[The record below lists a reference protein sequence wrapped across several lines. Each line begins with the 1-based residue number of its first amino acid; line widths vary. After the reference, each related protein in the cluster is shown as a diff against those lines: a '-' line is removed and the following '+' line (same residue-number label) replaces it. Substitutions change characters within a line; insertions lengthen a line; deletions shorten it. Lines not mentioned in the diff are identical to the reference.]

1 MMRLSLLQMLQAW
14 RWCSLACGTLGT
26 DMQKLLLIS
35 TASILTLDQI
45 TKYLV
50 VFYMNLIERGQ
61 MSVWPGFIHF
71 HMAWNSGINF
81 GLFSNNGLAARWIL
95 IVIALGIC
103 GVVTYWMR
111 RETRSIALIS
121 AGMVIGGA
129 LGNVVDRILYGSVAD
144 FLNITCCGLHNPFAF
159 NVADIAIFA
168 GLLGLMLFASD
179 SKKPDLPS

>member
-1 MMRLSLLQMLQAW
+1 
-14 RWCSLACGTLGT
+14 
-26 DMQKLLLIS
+26 MQKLLLIS

-159 NVADIAIFA
+159 NLADISIFV

-179 SKKPDLPS
+179 SKKPNLPS

>member
-1 MMRLSLLQMLQAW
+1 
-14 RWCSLACGTLGT
+14 
-26 DMQKLLLIS
+26 MQKLLLIS

-111 RETRSIALIS
+111 RETRSVALIS

-168 GLLGLMLFASD
+168 GLLGLVLFASD
-179 SKKPDLPS
+179 AKKPNLPS

>member
-1 MMRLSLLQMLQAW
+1 
-14 RWCSLACGTLGT
+14 
-26 DMQKLLLIS
+26 MQKLLLIS

-111 RETRSIALIS
+111 RETRCIALIS

-129 LGNVVDRILYGSVAD
+129 LGNVVDRILHGSVAD

-179 SKKPDLPS
+179 AKKPNLPS

>member
-1 MMRLSLLQMLQAW
+1 V
-14 RWCSLACGTLGT
+14 
-26 DMQKLLLIS
+26 
-35 TASILTLDQI
+35 DQI

-95 IVIALGIC
+95 IAIALGIC
-103 GVVTYWMR
+103 GVVAYWMR
-111 RETRSIALIS
+111 RETRPIALMS
-121 AGMVIGGA
+121 GGMVIGGA
-129 LGNVVDRILYGSVAD
+129 MGNVIDRILYGSVAD
-144 FLNITCCGLHNPFAF
+144 FLNITCCGLYNPFAF

-179 SKKPDLPS
+179 PKKPNLPT

>member
-1 MMRLSLLQMLQAW
+1 
-14 RWCSLACGTLGT
+14 
-26 DMQKLLLIS
+26 MQKLLLIS

-111 RETRSIALIS
+111 RETRPIALIS

-179 SKKPDLPS
+179 AKKPNLPS

>member
-1 MMRLSLLQMLQAW
+1 
-14 RWCSLACGTLGT
+14 
-26 DMQKLLLIS
+26 MQKLLLIS

-129 LGNVVDRILYGSVAD
+129 LGNVVDRILHGSVAD

-168 GLLGLMLFASD
+168 GLIGLMLFASD
-179 SKKPDLPS
+179 VKKPNLLS

>member
-1 MMRLSLLQMLQAW
+1 
-14 RWCSLACGTLGT
+14 
-26 DMQKLLLIS
+26 MQRLLLIS
-35 TASILTLDQI
+35 AASIFTLDQI

-111 RETRSIALIS
+111 RETRSVALIS

-179 SKKPDLPS
+179 AKKPNLPS

>member
-1 MMRLSLLQMLQAW
+1 
-14 RWCSLACGTLGT
+14 
-26 DMQKLLLIS
+26 MQKSLLIS
-35 TASILTLDQI
+35 ATSVLTLDQI

-129 LGNVVDRILYGSVAD
+129 LGNVVDRILHGSVAD

-179 SKKPDLPS
+179 AKKPNLPS

>member
-1 MMRLSLLQMLQAW
+1 
-14 RWCSLACGTLGT
+14 
-26 DMQKLLLIS
+26 MQRLLLIS
-35 TASILTLDQI
+35 AASIFTLDQI

-111 RETRSIALIS
+111 RETRSVALIS

-129 LGNVVDRILYGSVAD
+129 LGNVVDRILHGSVAD

-168 GLLGLMLFASD
+168 GLLGLVLFASD
-179 SKKPDLPS
+179 AKKPNLPS

>member
-1 MMRLSLLQMLQAW
+1 V
-14 RWCSLACGTLGT
+14 
-26 DMQKLLLIS
+26 
-35 TASILTLDQI
+35 DQI

-95 IVIALGIC
+95 IAIALGIC
-103 GVVTYWMR
+103 GVVAYWMR
-111 RETRSIALIS
+111 RETRPIALMS
-121 AGMVIGGA
+121 GGMVIGGA
-129 LGNVVDRILYGSVAD
+129 LGNVIDRILYGSVAD
-144 FLNITCCGLHNPFAF
+144 FLSITCCGLYNPFAF

-179 SKKPDLPS
+179 PKKPNLPT

>member
-1 MMRLSLLQMLQAW
+1 M
-14 RWCSLACGTLGT
+14 
-26 DMQKLLLIS
+26 
-35 TASILTLDQI
+35 DQI

-61 MSVWPGFIHF
+61 MSVWPGCIHF

-95 IVIALGIC
+95 IAIALGIC
-103 GVVTYWMR
+103 GVVAYWMR
-111 RETRSIALIS
+111 HETRPIALMS
-121 AGMVIGGA
+121 GGMVIGGA
-129 LGNVVDRILYGSVAD
+129 LGNVIDRILYGSVAD
-144 FLNITCCGLHNPFAF
+144 FLNITCCGLYNPFAF

-179 SKKPDLPS
+179 PKKPNLPT

>member
-1 MMRLSLLQMLQAW
+1 
-14 RWCSLACGTLGT
+14 
-26 DMQKLLLIS
+26 MQKLLFIS
-35 TASILTLDQI
+35 TASILTVDQI

-179 SKKPDLPS
+179 TKKPNLPS

>member
-1 MMRLSLLQMLQAW
+1 
-14 RWCSLACGTLGT
+14 
-26 DMQKLLLIS
+26 MQKLLLIS

-168 GLLGLMLFASD
+168 GLLGLILFAGD
-179 SKKPDLPS
+179 TKKPNLPS

>member
-1 MMRLSLLQMLQAW
+1 
-14 RWCSLACGTLGT
+14 
-26 DMQKLLLIS
+26 MQKLLLIS

-50 VFYMNLIERGQ
+50 VFYMNLVERGQ

-95 IVIALGIC
+95 IAIALGIC
-103 GVVTYWMR
+103 GVVAYWMR
-111 RETRSIALIS
+111 RETRPIALMS
-121 AGMVIGGA
+121 GGMVIGGA
-129 LGNVVDRILYGSVAD
+129 LGNVIDRILYGSVAD
-144 FLNITCCGLHNPFAF
+144 FLNITCCGLYNPFAF

-179 SKKPDLPS
+179 PKKPNLPT

>member
-1 MMRLSLLQMLQAW
+1 
-14 RWCSLACGTLGT
+14 
-26 DMQKLLLIS
+26 MQKLLLIS

-111 RETRSIALIS
+111 RETRSVALIS

-159 NVADIAIFA
+159 NLADIAIFA

-179 SKKPDLPS
+179 AKKPNLPS

>member
-1 MMRLSLLQMLQAW
+1 
-14 RWCSLACGTLGT
+14 
-26 DMQKLLLIS
+26 MQKLLLIS

-111 RETRSIALIS
+111 RETRPIALIS

>member
-1 MMRLSLLQMLQAW
+1 
-14 RWCSLACGTLGT
+14 
-26 DMQKLLLIS
+26 MQKLLLIS

-129 LGNVVDRILYGSVAD
+129 LGNVVDRILHGSVAD

-159 NVADIAIFA
+159 NVADIAIFS
-168 GLLGLMLFASD
+168 GLLGLMLFASEA
-179 SKKPDLPS
+179 KKPNLPS

>member
-1 MMRLSLLQMLQAW
+1 
-14 RWCSLACGTLGT
+14 
-26 DMQKLLLIS
+26 MQKLLLIS

-129 LGNVVDRILYGSVAD
+129 LGNVIDRILHGSVAD

-179 SKKPDLPS
+179 AKKPNLPS

>member
-1 MMRLSLLQMLQAW
+1 
-14 RWCSLACGTLGT
+14 
-26 DMQKLLLIS
+26 MQRLLIIS
-35 TASILTLDQI
+35 AASIFTLDQI

-81 GLFSNNGLAARWIL
+81 GLFSNNGLAARWFL
-95 IVIALGIC
+95 IAIALGIC

-111 RETRSIALIS
+111 SETRPIALIS
-121 AGMVIGGA
+121 TGMVIGGA

-168 GLLGLMLFASD
+168 GLLGLVLFASD
-179 SKKPDLPS
+179 AKQPNLPS

>member
-1 MMRLSLLQMLQAW
+1 
-14 RWCSLACGTLGT
+14 
-26 DMQKLLLIS
+26 MQKLLLIS

-103 GVVTYWMR
+103 GIVTYWMR
-111 RETRSIALIS
+111 RETRPIALIS

>member
-1 MMRLSLLQMLQAW
+1 
-14 RWCSLACGTLGT
+14 
-26 DMQKLLLIS
+26 
-35 TASILTLDQI
+35 
-45 TKYLV
+45 
-50 VFYMNLIERGQ
+50 

-129 LGNVVDRILYGSVAD
+129 LGNVVDRILHGSVAD

-179 SKKPDLPS
+179 AKKPNLPS

>member
-1 MMRLSLLQMLQAW
+1 
-14 RWCSLACGTLGT
+14 
-26 DMQKLLLIS
+26 MQKLLLIS

-111 RETRSIALIS
+111 RETRPIALIS

-159 NVADIAIFA
+159 NLADIAIFA

-179 SKKPDLPS
+179 AKKPNLPS

>member
-1 MMRLSLLQMLQAW
+1 
-14 RWCSLACGTLGT
+14 
-26 DMQKLLLIS
+26 MQKLLLIS

-168 GLLGLMLFASD
+168 GLLGLTLFASD
-179 SKKPDLPS
+179 YKKPNLPS

>member
-1 MMRLSLLQMLQAW
+1 
-14 RWCSLACGTLGT
+14 
-26 DMQKLLLIS
+26 MQKLLLIS

-179 SKKPDLPS
+179 AKKPNLPS

>member
-1 MMRLSLLQMLQAW
+1 
-14 RWCSLACGTLGT
+14 
-26 DMQKLLLIS
+26 MQKLLLIS

-129 LGNVVDRILYGSVAD
+129 LGNVIDRILYGSVAD

-179 SKKPDLPS
+179 AKKPNLPS

>member
-1 MMRLSLLQMLQAW
+1 
-14 RWCSLACGTLGT
+14 
-26 DMQKLLLIS
+26 MQKLLLIS

-111 RETRSIALIS
+111 RETRSAALIS

-144 FLNITCCGLHNPFAF
+144 FLNLTCCGLHNPFAF

-168 GLLGLMLFASD
+168 GLLGLMLFVSD
-179 SKKPDLPS
+179 AKKPNLPS

>member
-1 MMRLSLLQMLQAW
+1 
-14 RWCSLACGTLGT
+14 
-26 DMQKLLLIS
+26 MQKLLLIS

-95 IVIALGIC
+95 IAIALGIC

-111 RETRSIALIS
+111 RETRPIALIS

-129 LGNVVDRILYGSVAD
+129 LGNVLTEFYMAVSQIFSTSPAAGCTIPSHSMWLTLL
-144 FLNITCCGLHNPFAF
+144 FLL
-159 NVADIAIFA
+159 V
-168 GLLGLMLFASD
+168 S
-179 SKKPDLPS
+179 

>member
-1 MMRLSLLQMLQAW
+1 
-14 RWCSLACGTLGT
+14 
-26 DMQKLLLIS
+26 MQKLLLIS
-35 TASILTLDQI
+35 TASILMLDQI
-45 TKYLV
+45 TKYLI

-129 LGNVVDRILYGSVAD
+129 LGNVIDRILHGSVAD

-179 SKKPDLPS
+179 AKKPNLPS

>member
-1 MMRLSLLQMLQAW
+1 
-14 RWCSLACGTLGT
+14 
-26 DMQKLLLIS
+26 MQKLLLIS

-50 VFYMNLIERGQ
+50 VFFMNLIERGQ

-129 LGNVVDRILYGSVAD
+129 LGNVVDRILHGSVAD

-179 SKKPDLPS
+179 AKKPNLPS

>member
-1 MMRLSLLQMLQAW
+1 
-14 RWCSLACGTLGT
+14 
-26 DMQKLLLIS
+26 MQKLLLIS

-95 IVIALGIC
+95 IVMALGIC

-129 LGNVVDRILYGSVAD
+129 LGNVVDRILHGSVAD

-179 SKKPDLPS
+179 AKKPNLPS

>member
-1 MMRLSLLQMLQAW
+1 
-14 RWCSLACGTLGT
+14 
-26 DMQKLLLIS
+26 MQKLLLIS

-50 VFYMNLIERGQ
+50 VFYINLVERGQ

-129 LGNVVDRILYGSVAD
+129 LGNVVDRILHGSVAD

-179 SKKPDLPS
+179 AKKPNLPS

>member
-1 MMRLSLLQMLQAW
+1 
-14 RWCSLACGTLGT
+14 
-26 DMQKLLLIS
+26 MQRLLLIS
-35 TASILTLDQI
+35 AASIFTLDQI

-50 VFYMNLIERGQ
+50 VFYMNLVERGEI
-61 MSVWPGFIHF
+61 SVLPGFVHF

-111 RETRSIALIS
+111 HETRSIALIS

-168 GLLGLMLFASD
+168 GLLGLVLFASD
-179 SKKPDLPS
+179 AKKPNLPS

>member
-1 MMRLSLLQMLQAW
+1 
-14 RWCSLACGTLGT
+14 
-26 DMQKLLLIS
+26 MQRLLLIS
-35 TASILTLDQI
+35 AASIFTLDQI

-111 RETRSIALIS
+111 RETRSVALIS

-129 LGNVVDRILYGSVAD
+129 LGNVVDRILHGSVAD

-179 SKKPDLPS
+179 AKKPNLPS

>member
-1 MMRLSLLQMLQAW
+1 
-14 RWCSLACGTLGT
+14 
-26 DMQKLLLIS
+26 MQKLLLIS
-35 TASILTLDQI
+35 TASIFMLDQI

-95 IVIALGIC
+95 IAIALGIC
-103 GVVTYWMR
+103 SVVTYWMR

-129 LGNVVDRILYGSVAD
+129 LGNVIDRILYGSVAD

-179 SKKPDLPS
+179 SKKPNLPS

>member
-1 MMRLSLLQMLQAW
+1 
-14 RWCSLACGTLGT
+14 
-26 DMQKLLLIS
+26 MQKLLLIS

-111 RETRSIALIS
+111 RETRSVALIS

-179 SKKPDLPS
+179 AKKPNLPS

>member
-1 MMRLSLLQMLQAW
+1 
-14 RWCSLACGTLGT
+14 
-26 DMQKLLLIS
+26 MQKLLLIS

-103 GVVTYWMR
+103 GVVSYWMR

-129 LGNVVDRILYGSVAD
+129 LGNVVDRILHGSVAD

-179 SKKPDLPS
+179 AKKPNLPS

>member
-1 MMRLSLLQMLQAW
+1 
-14 RWCSLACGTLGT
+14 
-26 DMQKLLLIS
+26 MQKLLLIS

-111 RETRSIALIS
+111 RETRPIALIS

-168 GLLGLMLFASD
+168 GLLGLMLFTSD
-179 SKKPDLPS
+179 AKKPNLPS

>member
-1 MMRLSLLQMLQAW
+1 
-14 RWCSLACGTLGT
+14 
-26 DMQKLLLIS
+26 MQKLLLIS

-103 GVVTYWMR
+103 GVVTYWLR

-129 LGNVVDRILYGSVAD
+129 LGNVVDRILHGSVAD

-179 SKKPDLPS
+179 AKKPNLPS